1 MKTASVLGVREDAS
15 SHQKLNLA
23 KGDMAKPIM
32 PTKKLLLG
40 LLEVH
45 VGLAN
50 RRKCTVQG
58 MNALFQAFLEVS
70 GRRKRFCGQRVFV
83 NTSEGERPEEG
94 SGTWLW
100 RNTA

>member
-32 PTKKLLLG
+32 PMKKLLLG

-50 RRKCTVQG
+50 HQSV
-58 MNALFQAFLEVS
+58 LFKV
-70 GRRKRFCGQRVFV
+70 
-83 NTSEGERPEEG
+83 
-94 SGTWLW
+94 
-100 RNTA
+100 